1 MIYPSLS
8 DMLEHVNSRYLL
20 VNVVARRARELAAA
34 SERRGE
40 TLEKKPVSLSIEEV
54 ARGEIRANVEC

>member
-8 DMLEHVNSRYLL
+8 DMLKNVNSRYLL

-40 TLEKKPVSLSIEEV
+40 TLEKKPVSLAIDEV
-54 ARGEIRANVEC
+54 AAGEIRANVEC

>member
-8 DMLEHVNSRYLL
+8 DMLKHVNSRYLL

-40 TLEKKPVSLSIEEV
+40 TLEKKPVSLSIDEV
-54 ARGEIRANVEC
+54 ARGEIRANVDC

>member
-8 DMLEHVNSRYLL
+8 DMLTHVNSRYLL
-20 VNVVARRARELAAA
+20 VNIVSRRARELAAA

-54 ARGEIRANVEC
+54 ARGDIRASVEC